1 MALSSGPKVALHT
14 ATPSRRAPMRTI
26 ATVALCAIGLL
37 AGCKRT
43 DDGKIVIERPGEIDV
58 KMKND
63 TLHLPGIG
71 TSKDTIRTPTIGVKE
86 ETLIVKKPVIGSEK
100 REVSKPVIKP

>member
-1 MALSSGPKVALHT
+1 MRIIAAL
-14 ATPSRRAPMRTI
+14 
-26 ATVALCAIGLL
+26 ALCAVPLL

-43 DDGKIVIERPGEIDV
+43 DDGKVVIERPGEIDV

-63 TLHLPGIG
+63 TLHLPSVG
-71 TSKDTIRTPTIGVKE
+71 TAKDTVRTPTVRMKE

-100 REVSKPVIKP
+100 REISKPVIKP